1 MKGNKKHSQECKIQ
15 KGLPHIENNFRK
27 STQNLRDINLGR

>member
-1 MKGNKKHSQECKIQ
+1 MKGNKKNSQACKIQ

-27 STQNLRDINLGR
+27 STQNLRDINLGK